1 MKKAFVILFIVSL
14 LLSVTVFATDVKR
27 GGTLRITSMK
37 QGILIENFNPFS
49 PNTNEIAIGGFYE
62 TLIYFNPMTG
72 RIMNW
77 LAESY
82 QWSEDLLELTFNLRE
97 NVFWN
102 DGTPFTEKDVL
113 FTVGLGK
120 ENRALDVAS
129 LWSTG
134 VTGVRSDKPMTVTFT
149 FSDVNT
155 TIIQR
160 FSSVFIVPEHIWSKV
175 EDPLT
180 WIGEGIPVGTG
191 P

>member
-1 MKKAFVILFIVSL
+1 MKRVLVILIVVFL
-14 LLSVTVFATDVKR
+14 VTSAVMFAADIKR

-49 PNTNEIAIGGFYE
+49 PNSNEMAIGGFYE

-72 RIMNW
+72 KIMNW

-82 QWSEDLLELTFNLRE
+82 EWSDDLLELTFNLRE
-97 NVFWN
+97 GVEWN

-113 FTVGLGK
+113 FTVNLGK
-120 ENRALDVAS
+120 NNKALDVAS

-134 VTGVRSDKPMTVTFT
+134 VVGVRSDKPMTVTFT

-160 FSSVFIVPEHIWSKV
+160 FSSVFIVPEHIWSK
-175 EDPLT
+175 
-180 WIGEGIPVGTG
+180 
-191 P
+191 